1 MLDLTQLRTFVAVV
15 QEGHLTRASE
25 RLHIS
30 QPTASNHIRALESHF
45 EVQLFHRTTRGLE
58 PTAAGLRLAEGAS
71 RVIGSS
77 IELNSLARELRGSP
91 SGRLSVGTVTDPK
104 LITQLPLLVN
114 WLHQHHPLLE
124 LNIEARN
131 SLSTKQGVRAG
142 ELDAGFF
149 VGSVLDDDM
158 DGFALKTLNY
168 IVAGPYEWRDRL
180 PECDW
185 RALAAMPWI
194 VTPKGTSNAELSY
207 HFFRPRGLQIKV
219 ALEVNNDVL
228 LRSMIAGG
236 VGIGF
241 VRREIAEEGAAN
253 GMFCTVPRT
262 AGSATLLF
270 GFSKTR
276 QSDPVV
282 QFLVSALRALAF
294 GEDGL
299 LDSGIP
305 GAER

>member
-1 MLDLTQLRTFVAVV
+1 MYDLTQLRTFVAVV

-45 EVQLFHRTTRGLE
+45 EVQLFLRTTRGLE
-58 PTAAGLRLAEGAS
+58 PTAAGVRLAEAAS
-71 RVIGSS
+71 HVLGSS
-77 IELNSLARELRGSP
+77 MELSSLARELRGSP
-91 SGRLSVGTVTDPK
+91 SGRLSIGTVSDPK
-104 LITQLPLLVN
+104 LIAKLPGLVN
-114 WLHQHHPLLE
+114 WLREHHPLLE
-124 LNIEARN
+124 VSIEARN

-149 VGSVLDDDM
+149 VGSMLDDDM
-158 DGFALKTLNY
+158 DGFAIKTLSY

-180 PECDW
+180 PESDW

-194 VTPKGTSNAELSY
+194 VTPKGTSNAELSE

-219 ALEVNNDVL
+219 ALEVNNDLL

-241 VRREIAEEGAAN
+241 VRREFTEEGDSK
-253 GMFCTVPRT
+253 GLFCTVPRT

-270 GFSKTR
+270 GFPKTR
-276 QSDPVV
+276 RSDPVV
-282 QFLVSALRALAF
+282 RLLVSALHALSF
-294 GEDGL
+294 GEG
-299 LDSGIP
+299 
-305 GAER
+305 GAPKR

>member
-1 MLDLTQLRTFVAVV
+1 MLDLTQLRTFIAVV

-45 EVQLFHRTTRGLE
+45 GVQLFHRTTRGLE
-58 PTAAGLRLAEGAS
+58 ATAAGLRLAEGAS

-77 IELNSLARELRGSP
+77 MELNTLARELRGSP
-91 SGRLSVGTVTDPK
+91 SGRLSVGTVADPT
-104 LITQLPLLVN
+104 LIAQLPLLVN
-114 WLHQHHPLLE
+114 RLHRQHPLLE

-149 VGSVLDDDM
+149 VGSVLDDDL

-180 PECDW
+180 PDSDW

-194 VTPKGTSNAELSY
+194 VTPKGTSNAELSD

-228 LRSMIAGG
+228 LRSMITGG

-241 VRREIAEEGAAN
+241 VRREIAEEGAAK

-276 QSDPVV
+276 HSDPVV
-282 QFLVSALRALAF
+282 QFLINAVREVGIGADDLRGA
-294 GEDGL
+294 
-299 LDSGIP
+299 GIP
-305 GAER
+305 GPER